1 MKKFIPLVILIIL
14 ILAIALATYRINEQT
29 LTDLDSK
36 DSSIHFNDVEIKLAE
51 FELPDLFDEKKKFS
65 NANLQ
70 GEYHLVSFFASWCS
84 TCRAQHDVLMR
95 IKNENIIDIYGIAWR
110 DIKENTK
117 SYLEKSGN
125 PYKLVASDS
134 KALFSKIA
142 EINAVPETWIV
153 DKNGVVVMRYR
164 GNLQEFALDEIKNF
178 LEQNK

>member
-1 MKKFIPLVILIIL
+1 MKKFIPLVILAIL

-36 DSSIHFNDVEIKLAE
+36 DSSIHFSKVEIKLSD

-117 SYLEKSGN
+117 TYLEKSGN

-164 GNLQEFALDEIKNF
+164 GNLQEFAVDEIKNF
-178 LEQNK
+178 LEKK